1 MSEPGPQAAG
11 RIVVGI
17 DGSRSSMAA
26 LDWAAEQ
33 AVLTGSVLEV
43 VTTWELPAT
52 IGWTMPPYDPA
63 ADAQRAL
70 DAIIEKVHGDLPALE
85 IRSSV
90 LEGHPAAELVEAS
103 QGADLL
109 VVGCRGH
116 GEFAGMLLGSVS
128 QHCTTNAHCPVVVIR
143 GQR

>member
-90 LEGHPAAELVEAS
+90 LEGIRPPSWSRRHKAPTSSSSAAGSWRVRRHAPRLGEPALHDERPLPSRRHP
-103 QGADLL
+103 
-109 VVGCRGH
+109 R
-116 GEFAGMLLGSVS
+116 
-128 QHCTTNAHCPVVVIR
+128 
-143 GQR
+143 QR